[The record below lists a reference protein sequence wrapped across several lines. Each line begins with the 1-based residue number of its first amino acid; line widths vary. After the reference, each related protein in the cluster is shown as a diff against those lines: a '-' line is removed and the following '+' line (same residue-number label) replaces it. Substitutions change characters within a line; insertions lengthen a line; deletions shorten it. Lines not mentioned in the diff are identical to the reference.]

1 MFFRK
6 GSDIIETNTA
16 GGNAN
21 RLQKGA
27 GNMNTKDWKPEFR
40 ERYLKHADE
49 LRWLYCELYHNDLQA
64 FDYFTEMMYQAYL
77 RVRSG

>member
-1 MFFRK
+1 
-6 GSDIIETNTA
+6 
-16 GGNAN
+16 
-21 RLQKGA
+21 
-27 GNMNTKDWKPEFR
+27 MNTKDWKPEFR

-77 RVRSG
+77 ARPERLKLMDRAREARSLTA